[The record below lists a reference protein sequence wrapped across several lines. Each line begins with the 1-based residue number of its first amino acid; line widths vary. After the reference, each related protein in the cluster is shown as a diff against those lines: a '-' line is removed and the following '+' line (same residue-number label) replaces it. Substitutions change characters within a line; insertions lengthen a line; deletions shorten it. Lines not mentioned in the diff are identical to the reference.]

1 MKKKLLF
8 VIPSLDAGGAEKSL
22 VNLLNVLDFSKYEVD
37 LFLFS
42 KKGLFLNQI
51 PKEVNF
57 LEGGIDFDTFKKP
70 LQKSVFSF
78 LLKGK
83 FELVKARFD
92 FYKTNKNISN
102 KAVAEQNSWKF
113 MEKSLLKISKKYD
126 AAIAYLEKSSVYFV
140 ADKVNADKKFAWIH
154 TDYETSGMQ
163 PNFDRS
169 FFNQMNA
176 LITISENCRKSLQK
190 KFPDC
195 RTEIIENISS
205 AKLIEKLS
213 KENIHNN
220 SCGQIKILT
229 VARLSKEKGIDI
241 AVKTAKILKDK
252 NLDFVWEI
260 IGSGS
265 EEENLEK
272 QIAAYSLKENFK
284 LLGLKENPYPYLKNC
299 DIYVQPSRYEG
310 KSIAI
315 DEALILKK
323 PIVVTNFST
332 AKDQITDGKNGL
344 IAEMNPESLAENIL
358 EICQDENL
366 RTQLQNHFLKHNY
379 GNENEIEKFYKLLNA

>member
-22 VNLLNVLDFSKYEVD
+22 VNLLNVLDFSQYEVD

-42 KKGLFLNQI
+42 KKGLFLNQV

-57 LEGGIDFDTFKKP
+57 VDGGIDFETFKKP
-70 LQKSVFSF
+70 LLKSVFSF

-140 ADKVNADKKFAWIH
+140 AEKTRANKKLAWIH
-154 TDYETSGMQ
+154 TDYETSGMN
-163 PNFDRS
+163 PDFDRS
-169 FFNQMNA
+169 FFSQMNA
-176 LITISENCRKSLQK
+176 LITISENCKRSLQK
-190 KFPDC
+190 HFQEC

-205 AKLIEKLS
+205 AKLIDKLS
-213 KENIHNN
+213 QEKIQIENTAPT
-220 SCGQIKILT
+220 KILS

-241 AVKTAKILKDK
+241 AVETAKILKEK
-252 NLDFVWEI
+252 KLNFVWEI

-265 EEENLEK
+265 EKENLEK
-272 QIAAYSLKENFK
+272 QISELGLGNSFK

-299 DIYVQPSRYEG
+299 DVYVQPSRCEG

-323 PIVVTNFST
+323 LIVVTNFST
-332 AKDQITDGKNGL
+332 AKDQIADRKNGL
-344 IAEMNPESLAENIL
+344 IAEMNPQSLAEKIL
-358 EICQDENL
+358 EIFNNSKL
-366 RTQLQNHFLKHNY
+366 RSEILNY
-379 GNENEIEKFYKLLNA
+379 LNSKNYSNEWEIEKLYKLIND